1 MLSYFGINLPR
12 VHIPHHKV
20 VGATPQ
26 SCRPIRVLISHLSTL
41 ARRYYVI
48 PSPRVNDPSRPTIDN
63 DMAGRDIFLRYVRYK
78 HSSLS
83 RLSYGSLVH
92 FYLSN
97 AQLSE
102 AALDFKSSSTLS
114 IGLLQPELKVCCRL
128 ALLLTDLI
136 KRAQ

>member
-1 MLSYFGINLPR
+1 MTWQADTYSYGMFD
-12 VHIPHHKV
+12 
-20 VGATPQ
+20 T
-26 SCRPIRVLISHLSTL
+26 ST
-41 ARRYYVI
+41 R
-48 PSPRVNDPSRPTIDN
+48 
-63 DMAGRDIFLRYVRYK
+63 
-78 HSSLS
+78 LS
-83 RLSYGSLVH
+83 RLSYGSLGH

-136 KRAQ
+136 KRERSDMLHCLR